1 MKSLC
6 NSLAKRREN
15 EEMPVF
21 DTIVSALNQR
31 RLIFF
36 VGSGISS
43 DFPSCLP
50 IGNTLSRGIIGA
62 LGAHEGDSKQIA
74 DSMTLERVLW
84 MIYPTLFKDTN
95 QAYNVVDTSQ
105 ENDPRTFNLNL
116 YLLANFLIKGKTKA
130 IFTTNQDTLLE
141 EALKF
146 VSKNNFEIIVSKDDY
161 ELFDPQI
168 DERYLFKLHGS
179 IDNPDSLTVMLP
191 ETSSFPDYKSKIME
205 HYFSNRYI
213 KLFLGYGG
221 NDIDIWQFIKKD
233 SGNIIWVLHPGSSPN
248 SRVESLKNKIEANA
262 TDLLLA
268 LTINGIDLNPYEC
281 KLAQVKE
288 TFNSCGDL
296 KDLVKNILSA
306 WADSL
311 SKEKRLLA
319 LGILYKSL
327 WKGDEA
333 IPLFNKA
340 LEIADK
346 NKNYV
351 LSAEILCER
360 ARAYEALNDYKH
372 QEKDLLES
380 FEIARKANKRIC
392 QLRALH
398 GLAESFQI
406 RDDPKSMKVA
416 FRYILNS
423 LKLLKELEKSNTAT
437 EKSRMYLEWEKRHI
451 LFGYGQILMKM
462 ARFSRKDTNNFNY
475 LLTKSIEI
483 LKDIENSYKEDRDF
497 LTEISFVYA
506 KALIL
511 KNETEEAKKIVEGAL
526 KDSEWIGKP
535 HSIEQSLKIL
545 SRINLKQRN
554 FKEAEKLIFKALK
567 LDKEELYSEP
577 LLAGRNYLTLSLINY
592 YKKDYLKMIHNG
604 LYKGVYKIYYKKMGL
619 KGIHRAYYYLLNV
632 KKDYAPRWQFWG

>member
-1 MKSLC
+1 MMIK
-6 NSLAKRREN
+6 NSIHALLSEDPKLGSTVFSAFN
-15 EEMPVF
+15 EK
-21 DTIVSALNQR
+21 

-43 DFPSCLP
+43 DYPSCLP
-50 IGNTLSRGIIGA
+50 IGNTLSRGIIEA
-62 LGAHEGDSKQIA
+62 LGAHERDSKRIA
-74 DSMTLERVLW
+74 NSMTLERMLW
-84 MIYPTLFKDTN
+84 MIYPTLFKDTS
-95 QAYNVVDTSQ
+95 QVYDVVDTSR
-105 ENDPRTFNLNL
+105 ENDPRTFNLNHC
-116 YLLANFLIKGKTKA
+116 LLANFLIKGKTKA

-146 VSKNNFEIIVSKDDY
+146 VSKNNFKIIVSKEDY

-168 DERYLFKLHGS
+168 DERCIFKLHGC
-179 IDNPDSLTVMLP
+179 IDSPDSLTVTLP
-191 ETSSFPDYKSKIME
+191 ETSSFPDYKSRVMK
-205 HYFSNRYI
+205 HYFSNKYK
-213 KLFLGYGG
+213 KLFLGYSG
-221 NDIDIWQFIKKD
+221 NDIDAWQFIKND
-233 SGNIIWVLHPGSSPN
+233 SENIIWVSHPGSSPN
-248 SRVESLKNKIEANA
+248 SRVESLKNKIKANA
-262 TDLLLA
+262 TPLLLA
-268 LTINGIDLNPYEC
+268 LACNKMDLNPYAC
-281 KLAQVKE
+281 KLARATE
-288 TFNSCGDL
+288 TFNSCEDI
-296 KDLVKNILSA
+296 KTHVKNVLSA

-346 NKNYV
+346 NKNCV

-380 FEIARKANKRIC
+380 LEIARKANKRIC

-406 RDDPKSMKVA
+406 RDDPRSMKVA

-437 EKSRMYLEWEKRHI
+437 EKSRIYLEWEKRHI

-462 ARFSRKDTNNFNY
+462 ARFSRKDTNKFNG
-475 LLTKSIEI
+475 LLTKSIKTLED
-483 LKDIENSYKEDRDF
+483 LKIGYKEDRDF
-497 LTEISFVYA
+497 QTEVSFVLA

-511 KNETEEAKKIVEGAL
+511 KNVTEKAKKIVEGAL

-554 FKEAEKLIFKALK
+554 FKEAEKLILEALK
-567 LDKEELYSEP
+567 SDKEELSEP

-604 LYKGVYKIYYKKMGL
+604 LYKGVYKSYYKEMGL
-619 KGIHRAYYYLLNV
+619 KGIVRAYYYLLNV
-632 KKDYAPRWQFWG
+632 KKDYTSRWQF